1 MEAIKET
8 VNNLMQTWEAKK
20 KKSAA
25 LGDPEVLLKKALT
38 KKELA
43 HIRFKYFK
51 KGILGINADS
61 SVWLYQLSL
70 KKEDLLAKLNKRS
83 KMIKDIRLTL
93 GERK

>member
-8 VNNLMQTWEAKK
+8 VKNLMQTWEAKK

-25 LGDPEVLLKKALT
+25 LGDPEVLFKKALT

-43 HIRFKYFK
+43 HIKFKYFK
-51 KGILGINADS
+51 KGILGVSADS
-61 SVWLYQLSL
+61 SVWLYQLNL
-70 KKEDLLAKLNKRS
+70 KKEDLLVKLNKRA